1 MRDNI
6 PELIFSSRADF
17 RVWLSENADSSEGV
31 FLIFGKK
38 KSLPTVKATEALEEA
53 LCFGWIDGVM
63 EAIEDTKY
71 RKYFA
76 PRRPK
81 SVWSVKNKK
90 IVASL
95 RERGLMTERGEH
107 VIAISIANGKWD
119 ERSEEREQAMIDMLQ
134 KKLTA
139 HPAALE
145 VFRALP
151 PSTQL
156 AEARWYHNFKSEE
169 RREAVF
175 REIVEKLERRDTKIK
190 M

>member
-6 PELIFSSRADF
+6 PELIFPTRADF
-17 RVWLSENADSSEGV
+17 RVWLSENADTSDGIY
-31 FLIFGKK
+31 LIFGKK
-38 KSLPTVKATEALEEA
+38 KSVPTLKATEALEEA

-63 EAIEDTKY
+63 EAIDDTKY

-90 IVASL
+90 IVSSL
-95 RERGLMTERGEH
+95 RERNLMTERGER
-107 VIAISIANGKWD
+107 VIAVSVENGKWD
-119 ERSEEREQAMIDMLQ
+119 ERSEESEHAMVDVLRQ
-134 KKLTA
+134 KLTA
-139 HPAALE
+139 YPAALE
-145 VFRALP
+145 AFCALP

-156 AEARWYHNFKSEE
+156 AEARWYQNYKSEE
-169 RREAVF
+169 RREATF
-175 REIVEKLERRDTKIK
+175 REIVEKLESGTVKIE

>member
-6 PELIFSSRADF
+6 PELIFQTRADF
-17 RVWLSENADSSEGV
+17 RVWLSDNADSSEGV
-31 FLIFGKK
+31 YLIFGKK
-38 KSLPTVKATEALEEA
+38 KSIPTVKATEALEEA

-63 EAIEDTKY
+63 EAIDDTKY

-90 IVASL
+90 IVESL
-95 RERGLMTERGEH
+95 RERGLMTDRGER
-107 VIAISIANGKWD
+107 IISISVENGKWD
-119 ERSEEREQAMIDMLQ
+119 ERSEEREQALIDTLRE
-134 KKLTA
+134 KLTT

-145 VFRALP
+145 AFCALP

-156 AEARWYHNFKSEE
+156 AEARWYQNYKSEE

-175 REIVEKLERRDTKIK
+175 CEIVEKLERGDTKIK

>member
-6 PELIFSSRADF
+6 PELCFPTRADF
-17 RVWLSENADSSEGV
+17 RVWLSENADCSDGV
-31 FLIFGKK
+31 YLIFGKN

-63 EAIEDTKY
+63 EAIDETKY

-90 IVASL
+90 IVESL
-95 RERGLMTERGEH
+95 RERGLMTERGERI
-107 VIAISIANGKWD
+107 VAISVENGKWD
-119 ERSEEREQAMIDMLQ
+119 ERSEESEQALIDTLRE
-134 KKLTA
+134 KLMA
-139 HPAALE
+139 HPAAME
-145 VFRALP
+145 VFCVLP

-156 AEARWYHNFKSEE
+156 AEARWYHNYKSEE
-169 RREAVF
+169 RREATF
-175 REIVEKLERRDTKIK
+175 REIVEKLEQGNIKIK